1 MSQQT
6 IFTAWTE
13 QNASLWGAV
22 PQCLSHSLHEHE
34 LFTNEA
40 LADLIDRYPRQHYSL
55 VEWGEHGRQRGQWRE
70 GDIGELKGAQVIEA
84 IGKSRVWINL
94 RSTPE
99 VDSRYRD
106 LLDGIF
112 AELEAGMPGFRPQRR
127 SLGILISSPLSRTLY
142 HCDLPG
148 QSLWQIRGRKRVY
161 VYPKTAPFVR
171 PEHLETIALSGVEV
185 NMPYEA
191 WYDDHAHVYDI
202 GPGQMLHWPLNAP
215 HRVDNE
221 DCLNVSM
228 TMEYFDDHVR
238 RTHMVT
244 VANGIMRSKLGLTP
258 SSQATTGPAFLAKAV
273 LQKALRDT
281 PFVRRENRPRKPVS
295 FHLDLCQPGAISN
308 LAEVRP

>member
-1 MSQQT
+1 
-6 IFTAWTE
+6 
-13 QNASLWGAV
+13 V
-22 PQCLSHSLHEHE
+22 PQCISHRLHKHE

-40 LADLIDRYPRQHYSL
+40 LADLIDRYPREHYSL
-55 VEWGEHGRQRGQWRE
+55 VEWGEHDRSRGQWRE
-70 GDIGELKGAQVIEA
+70 GDIGGLKGDKVIEA

-94 RSTPE
+94 RNTPV
-99 VDSRYRD
+99 VDNRYKD
-106 LLDGIF
+106 LLDRIF
-112 AELEAGMPGFRPQRR
+112 GELESAMPGFRPEVR

-185 NMPYEA
+185 NMPYEP
-191 WYDDHAHVYDI
+191 WYDDHAQVYDI
-202 GPGQMLHWPLNAP
+202 EPGQMLQWPLNAP

-228 TMEYFDDHVR
+228 TMEYFDEHVR

-244 VANGIMRSKLGLTP
+244 VANGIMRSKLGLNPTGH
-258 SSQATTGPAFLAKAV
+258 SIRGPAFLAKAV
-273 LQKALRDT
+273 LQKTRRNA
-281 PFVRRENRPRKPVS
+281 PFVKKENRPRRPVT
-295 FHLDLCQPGAISN
+295 FRLDLAKPNAISN
-308 LAEVRP
+308 IAEASS